1 MRDEQLVHAS
11 SVLKGLMAVQYSCRN
26 VTALYNGWASNGDL
40 VLSTSFGA
48 QDTFLVREDGLEG
61 FDSLDSKFCVISQD
75 LCLGFAGAH

>member
-26 VTALYNGWASNGDL
+26 VTALYNGWASNGDM

-48 QDTFLVREDGLEG
+48 QDTFLVR
-61 FDSLDSKFCVISQD
+61 
-75 LCLGFAGAH
+75 